1 MSEETKKTVPVATE
15 NMDSIVIDD
24 GAVEVAIQNQ
34 FARSATTRKDCV
46 ISMLSARKFAGALSA
61 RRPSMKLRTIRSSWK
76 STGIRTQCGTRSL
89 ANAIIRK
96 CWSNAFR

>member
-34 FARSATTRKDCV
+34 FN
-46 ISMLSARKFAGALSA
+46 
-61 RRPSMKLRTIRSSWK
+61 
-76 STGIRTQCGTRSL
+76 SL
-89 ANAIIRK
+89 LD
-96 CWSNAFR
+96 